1 MEQIQNIRELASG
14 NWLQLNEATY
24 EDHYGNTRKW
34 EYASRRNSNGVVTV
48 ILEDKKQTQVL
59 LVRQYRVPTM
69 AFTWEFPAG
78 LINAGE
84 IPKEAALRELKEE
97 TGYTGQ
103 INCISP
109 LLYTSPGLSNESG
122 YIVCMFADQE
132 PTETKFDESEFIQHV
147 WVPYDTMWHFL
158 FEQQKINHDAV
169 DNKVYMWMLTH

>member
-1 MEQIQNIRELASG
+1 MEQIQNIREIASG

-24 EDHYGNTRKW
+24 EDHYGNERKW

-48 ILEDKKQTQVL
+48 ILEDEAKTQFL

-78 LINAGE
+78 LINEGE
-84 IPKEAALRELKEE
+84 APVEAARRELKEE
-97 TGYTGQ
+97 TGYSGD
-103 INCISP
+103 IIALSP
-109 LLYTSPGLSNESG
+109 MLYTSPGLSNEHG
-122 YIVCMFADQE
+122 FIICMTAKE
-132 PTETKFDESEFIQHV
+132 KPTKPHFDPSEFIQHV

-158 FEQQKINHDAV
+158 LEHQTINHDAV

>member
-59 LVRQYRVPTM
+59 LVRQYRVPAM

-84 IPKEAALRELKEE
+84 IPK
-97 TGYTGQ
+97 
-103 INCISP
+103 
-109 LLYTSPGLSNESG
+109 
-122 YIVCMFADQE
+122 
-132 PTETKFDESEFIQHV
+132 
-147 WVPYDTMWHFL
+147 
-158 FEQQKINHDAV
+158 
-169 DNKVYMWMLTH
+169 